1 MGEVISRKA
10 DRNTIM
16 GDVKVTL
23 TAANAKANGP
33 DGAVWAVA
41 QTRLGGV
48 AALWDTTSTK
58 AQDARAVYA
67 PLAANVAVLNEQS
80 DDVIKSQADQVWNEL
95 GRPANDP
102 VFELIYPGGSGFY
115 ADANVEDQPNLMLL
129 LAELHESNLSPKL
142 SANAASRAAALRESA
157 NNLGAAVDAARKP
170 RAAVKLYERML
181 TAIARSAHV
190 ELARLKRYW
199 KSEGISES
207 DIHAVIPDRPRNY
220 GVAKTPATPTPDDPT
235 AE

>member
-10 DRNTIM
+10 DRDTIM
-16 GDVKVTL
+16 GDVKATL
-23 TAANAKANGP
+23 TAANARASGP
-33 DGAVWAVA
+33 DGAVWAMA
-41 QTRLGGV
+41 QARLGGV

-58 AQDARAVYA
+58 TQDARAVYA
-67 PLAANVAVLNEQS
+67 PLAANVAALNEQS
-80 DDVIKSQADQVWNEL
+80 DDLIKGQADESWNEL

-102 VFELIYPGGSGFY
+102 VFELTYPGGSGFY

-129 LAELHESNLSPKL
+129 LAELQEANLSPKL
-142 SANAASRAAALRESA
+142 SAKAPARAAALRESA
-157 NNLGAAVDAARKP
+157 AKLGAAVDAARQP
-170 RAAVKLYERML
+170 RATVKLYDRML

-235 AE
+235 SE